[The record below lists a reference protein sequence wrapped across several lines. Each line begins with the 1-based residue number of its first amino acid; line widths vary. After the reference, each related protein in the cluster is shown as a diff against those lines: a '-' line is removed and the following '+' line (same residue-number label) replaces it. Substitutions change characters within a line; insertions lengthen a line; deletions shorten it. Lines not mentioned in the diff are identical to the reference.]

1 MKRLN
6 GLQLDKKIQP
16 IILSGGSGTRLW
28 PISRESFPKQY
39 IAVNSSS
46 NLTLLQR
53 TLKRLEGLQIVD
65 SPIVICN
72 EDQRFIV
79 AEQMREIKIEP
90 KAILLEPFKR
100 NTAPAVTIAAL
111 KAIEDGNDSILL
123 ILSADHEIKDKEEF
137 QKVITKAVEYATSG
151 DLVTFGVIP
160 TSPQT
165 GYGYIESQELIHK
178 ENLKGS
184 KILRFIEK
192 PSANKAK
199 ELIKEKKFLWNS
211 GIFLFKASSILREIE
226 EFEPKLLELCKK
238 SLLNHSKDFDFYRLN
253 SNFFKKCKSISIDC
267 AVMEKTLKGKVLPL
281 DAGWN
286 DMGTWQALWE
296 SEKRDKDGNV
306 IIGDV
311 ISERVENCYI
321 KSEKRLIACLGI
333 SNLIVIET
341 SDAILV
347 SNANQTQDIK
357 KIVNKLNLTG
367 KQEGKR
373 HRKVYRPW
381 GYYFSIDEGSKW
393 QIKKILVNPGASLSL
408 QKHFH
413 RSEHWVIVSGKA
425 KVELNGEIKYLCEN
439 QSTYIPLG
447 AKHRLSNPEDS
458 PLILIEVQ
466 SGSYLGED
474 DIIRFQDNYGRTAK
488 D

>member
-1 MKRLN
+1 M
-6 GLQLDKKIQP
+6 QTDQKIQP

-53 TLKRLEGLQIVD
+53 TQKRLEGLQHVD
-65 SPIVICN
+65 SPIIICN
-72 EDQRFIV
+72 ENQRFIV
-79 AEQMREIKIEP
+79 AEQMREIKIKP
-90 KAILLEPFKR
+90 KSIILEPFKR

-111 KAIEDGNDSILL
+111 KAIENGIDPILL
-123 ILSADHEIKDKEEF
+123 ILSADHEIKDKKEF
-137 QKVITKAVEYATSG
+137 QKVIKKGVEYATNG
-151 DLVTFGVIP
+151 HLVTFGVIP
-160 TSPQT
+160 TSPET
-165 GYGYIESQELIHK
+165 GYGYIESQEKICK

-192 PSANKAK
+192 PDSNKAK
-199 ELIKEKKFLWNS
+199 KLIKDNKFLWNS
-211 GIFLFKASSILREIE
+211 GIFLFKASSILSEIE
-226 EFEPKLLELCKK
+226 QFEPKLFELCKQ
-238 SLLNHSKDFDFYRLN
+238 SLLNYSKDFDFHRLN
-253 SNFFKKCKSISIDC
+253 TNFFKQCKSISIDC
-267 AVMEKTLKGKVLPL
+267 AVMEKTLKGRVLPL

-286 DMGTWQALWE
+286 DMGTWHALWE
-296 SEKRDKDGNV
+296 SEKRDKEGNV
-306 IIGDV
+306 LIGDV
-311 ISERVENCYI
+311 ISERVKNCYI

-333 SNLIVIET
+333 NNLIVVET
-341 SDAILV
+341 NDAILV

-357 KIVNKLNLTG
+357 NIVSKLNATG
-367 KQEGKR
+367 KPEGKN

-381 GYYFSIDEGSKW
+381 GFYFLIDEGSKW
-393 QIKKILVNPGASLSL
+393 QIKKILVNPGAALSL
-408 QKHFH
+408 QKHHH
-413 RSEHWVIVSGKA
+413 RSEHWIIVKGKA
-425 KVELNGEIKYLCEN
+425 KVEINGEIKYLSEN

-447 AKHRLSNPEDS
+447 AKHRLSNPEKS

-474 DIIRFQDNYGRTAK
+474 DIIRFEDNYGRIAT

>member
-1 MKRLN
+1 
-6 GLQLDKKIQP
+6 LQLDKKILP
-16 IILSGGSGTRLW
+16 VILSGGSGTRLW

-53 TLKRLEGLQIVD
+53 TLKRLEGLKNVD
-65 SPIVICN
+65 SPIIICN

-79 AEQMREIKIEP
+79 AEQMREIKIKP
-90 KAILLEPFKR
+90 KSILLEPVKR

-123 ILSADHEIKDKEEF
+123 ILSADHEIKDTKEF
-137 QKVITKAVEYATSG
+137 QKVIATAVEYANNG

-165 GYGYIESQELIHK
+165 GYGYIESQEKICK

-192 PSANKAK
+192 PNANKAK
-199 ELIKEKKFLWNS
+199 ELIKDKKFLWNS
-211 GIFLFKASSILREIE
+211 GIFLFKASSILKEIE
-226 EFEPKLLELCKK
+226 QFEPKLLELCKK
-238 SLLNHSKDFDFYRLN
+238 SLSNHSKDFDFYRLN
-253 SNFFKKCKSISIDC
+253 NDSFKRCNSISIDC
-267 AVMEKTLKGKVLPL
+267 AVMEKTLKGRVLPL

-286 DMGTWQALWE
+286 DIGTWQALWE
-296 SEKRDKDGNV
+296 SEKRDEKGNV
-306 IIGDV
+306 LIGDV

-333 SNLIVIET
+333 NNLIVIET

-347 SNANQTQDIK
+347 ANANQTQDIK

-367 KQEGKR
+367 KPEGKK

-381 GYYFSIDEGSKW
+381 GYYFLIDEGSKW

-413 RSEHWVIVSGKA
+413 RSEHWVVVKGKA
-425 KVELNGEIKYLCEN
+425 KVELNGEVKYLCEN
-439 QSTYIPLG
+439 QSTYIPLE

-474 DIIRFQDNYGRTAK
+474 DIIRFQDNYGRT
-488 D
+488 DVD

>member
-1 MKRLN
+1 M
-6 GLQLDKKIQP
+6 QLDKKILP
-16 IILSGGSGTRLW
+16 VILSGGSGTRLW

-53 TLKRLEGLQIVD
+53 TLKRLEGLQNVD
-65 SPIVICN
+65 SPLIVCN

-79 AEQMREIKIEP
+79 AEQMREIRIEP
-90 KAILLEPFKR
+90 KSILLEPVKR

-123 ILSADHEIKDKEEF
+123 ILSADHEIEDTKEF
-137 QKVITKAVEYATSG
+137 QKVIAKAVEYANNG

-165 GYGYIESQELIHK
+165 GYGYIESQEKICK

-192 PSANKAK
+192 PSAKKAK
-199 ELIKEKKFLWNS
+199 ELIKDKKFLWNS
-211 GIFLFKASSILREIE
+211 GIFMFKASSILREIE
-226 EFEPKLLELCKK
+226 QFEPKLLELCKK
-238 SLLNHSKDFDFYRLN
+238 SLLNHYKDFDFHRLN
-253 SNFFKKCKSISIDC
+253 NDSFKRCNSISIDC
-267 AVMEKTLKGKVLPL
+267 AVMEKTLKGRVLPL

-286 DMGTWQALWE
+286 DIGTWQALWE
-296 SEKRDKDGNV
+296 CEKRDEKGNVLIGNV
-306 IIGDV
+306 I
-311 ISERVENCYI
+311 SENVENCYI

-333 SNLIVIET
+333 NNLIVIET

-347 SNANQTQDIK
+347 ANANQTQDIK
-357 KIVNKLNLTG
+357 KIVNRLNLIG
-367 KQEGKR
+367 KPEGKK

-381 GYYFSIDEGSKW
+381 GYYFLIDEGSKW

-413 RSEHWVIVSGKA
+413 RSEHWIIVKGKA
-425 KVELNGEIKYLCEN
+425 KVELNGEVKYLCEN
-439 QSTYIPLG
+439 QSTYIPLE

-474 DIIRFQDNYGRTAK
+474 DIIRFQDNYGRT
-488 D
+488 DTD

>member
-1 MKRLN
+1 M
-6 GLQLDKKIQP
+6 QLDKKILP
-16 IILSGGSGTRLW
+16 VILSGGSGTRLW

-53 TLKRLEGLQIVD
+53 TLKRLEGLKNVD
-65 SPIVICN
+65 SPIIICN

-79 AEQMREIKIEP
+79 AEQMREIKIKP
-90 KAILLEPFKR
+90 KSILLEPVKR

-123 ILSADHEIKDKEEF
+123 ILSADHEIKDTKEF
-137 QKVITKAVEYATSG
+137 QKVIATAVEYANNG

-165 GYGYIESQELIHK
+165 GYGYIESQEKICK

-192 PSANKAK
+192 PNANKAK
-199 ELIKEKKFLWNS
+199 ELIKDKKFLWNS
-211 GIFLFKASSILREIE
+211 GIFLFKASSILKEIE
-226 EFEPKLLELCKK
+226 QFEPKLLELCKK
-238 SLLNHSKDFDFYRLN
+238 SLSNHSKDFDFYRLN
-253 SNFFKKCKSISIDC
+253 NDSFKRCNSISIDC
-267 AVMEKTLKGKVLPL
+267 AVMEKTLKGRVLPL

-286 DMGTWQALWE
+286 DIGTWQALWE
-296 SEKRDKDGNV
+296 SEKRDEKGNV
-306 IIGDV
+306 LIGDV

-333 SNLIVIET
+333 NNLIVIET

-347 SNANQTQDIK
+347 ANANQTQDIK

-367 KQEGKR
+367 KPEGKK

-381 GYYFSIDEGSKW
+381 GYYFLIDEGSKW

-413 RSEHWVIVSGKA
+413 RSEHWVVVKGKA
-425 KVELNGEIKYLCEN
+425 KVELNGEVKYLCEN
-439 QSTYIPLG
+439 QSTYIPLE

-474 DIIRFQDNYGRTAK
+474 DIIRFQDNYGRT
-488 D
+488 DVD